1 MSEHDALL
9 IIFGLAAG
17 FWMGWVQAWRLARK
31 LERHEVVLAEWDEP
45 FDAQQPKEAAKV
57 IGGRFT

>member
-1 MSEHDALL
+1 MTANEALL

-31 LERHEVVLAEWDEP
+31 LERHEVVLADWD
-45 FDAQQPKEAAKV
+45 QPHDLSAPQGQAKV
-57 IGGRFT
+57 IGGRFQ